1 MNIIQAGAQMEPAN
15 VGGEE
20 LPTVPVEVSRLS
32 DAFPFGVEE
41 SSEAI
46 LEILIN
52 HLPPQ
57 TRAWSLCETYLE
69 HVAWTFRPLKRDEIV
84 DEILLPIYRSIKG
97 RESEPAAD
105 ALLAVSP
112 HKLGVLFMIF
122 AVGALLDLTLEAC
135 KTLALLTRPC

>member
-1 MNIIQAGAQMEPAN
+1 MEPADI
-15 VGGEE
+15 VGEE

-41 SSEAI
+41 SGEAI
-46 LEILIN
+46 LELLIN

-84 DEILLPIYRSIKG
+84 DEILLPIYKSIKEK
-97 RESEPAAD
+97 ESQPIAD
-105 ALLAVSP
+105 TTLAVSP

-122 AVGALLDLTLEAC
+122 AVGALLDLTLEPC
-135 KTLALLTRPC
+135 KKLSY